1 MNQVRPSTLLSCA
14 PEAAIVHVRLLSIEG
29 DLEFF
34 PMDGVFPVKDYFL
47 QRP

>member
-1 MNQVRPSTLLSCA
+1 MTQIRPSTPLSYA
-14 PEAAIVHVRLLSIEG
+14 PEAAIVDVRLLSIEG

-34 PMDGVFPVKDYFL
+34 PLDRVFPVKDYFL